1 LAQAF
6 GSRQFSLEQQ
16 EYHVVVVRTPIRHP
30 SCLLTAPSVLHPK
43 AIGMPAP
50 NPRSREWRFQN
61 LVIPLRIGDPSAT
74 SGEAPMKPLNELAYM
89 TVRALQ
95 EKQQTPVLTTA
106 LTELLQE
113 LKPGNCITEQELV
126 DTLRNVVQ
134 QVLPADESE
143 KIFPPVVPPV
153 VEAAKT
159 VLEA

>member
-1 LAQAF
+1 
-6 GSRQFSLEQQ
+6 
-16 EYHVVVVRTPIRHP
+16 
-30 SCLLTAPSVLHPK
+30 
-43 AIGMPAP
+43 MPAP
-50 NPRSREWRFQN
+50 INPRSREWRFQN

-126 DTLRNVVQ
+126 DTLRNVVL

-143 KIFPPVVPPV
+143 KIFPPVV
-153 VEAAKT
+153 EAAKT
-159 VLEA
+159 VVEA